1 MLALLE
7 SDRGVSVYCNA
18 ECNVLLKGMRSKCT
32 GGKEQ
37 RGCVGVHWRFL
48 EELELEVC
56 YILMGPRR

>member
-1 MLALLE
+1 MLTLL

-18 ECNVLLKGMRSKCT
+18 ECNVLKGMNQSVLGEGAERVCCWGTLS
-32 GGKEQ
+32 
-37 RGCVGVHWRFL
+37 VFL